1 MCVCVC
7 GLTVRRRGQI
17 GLPPLPL
24 YCCGRRLNRTTSFLS
39 YSEPASFLLS
49 DYLSLGSPL
58 FFFYF
63 HFLFPSIFIS
73 ISILFSLLLSSSPN
87 THEPQRHIERT
98 CILLHITDKQT
109 HTCSHGTFFFLSL
122 FVLFRFSLVRIPL
135 VCSCFAF
142 IAPFYFPISLYLFLQ
157 HSFGSL
163 LLFCFFLYFGQ
174 RRRLLSPVDV
184 IDRPA
189 FLFLRD
195 RWGIDWWSSPVWWI
209 WCFSRIVDVSFLIFM
224 PILNYLSAIS
234 SFRYLNVS
242 HSGPLYRLP
251 CSSTMSTYVPAAMTT
266 SPGSSNQQHQHQ
278 HRPSAVGFNDVRPS
292 SSFQSFN
299 SGGVGEGSVSGVGGG
314 VVSVVPSLY
323 SLSDAHCSTSVAMM
337 SAEANG
343 LGSAISNGDHLSAAH
358 RQEMN
363 RSCHH
368 LYWSRPPPRMPSVI
382 SSNSPGDSSSNR
394 QQHQQHLI
402 PVRMPGI
409 NNQGSVDHK
418 TL

>member
-1 MCVCVC
+1 MYI
-7 GLTVRRRGQI
+7 TAH
-17 GLPPLPL
+17 
-24 YCCGRRLNRTTSFLS
+24 NRQANA
-39 YSEPASFLLS
+39 YMQPWNFLLS
-49 DYLSLGSPL
+49 L
-58 FFFYF
+58 FICFV
-63 HFLFPSIFIS
+63 SV
-73 ISILFSLLLSSSPN
+73 LSSSN
-87 THEPQRHIERT
+87 SSR
-98 CILLHITDKQT
+98 
-109 HTCSHGTFFFLSL
+109 
-122 FVLFRFSLVRIPL
+122 
-135 VCSCFAF
+135 
-142 IAPFYFPISLYLFLQ
+142 
-157 HSFGSL
+157 L
-163 LLFCFFLYFGQ
+163 LLFCFYCSLLFSHFFVFVSATFFRLSSFVLFFLYFGQ

-234 SFRYLNVS
+234 FFRYLNVS

-382 SSNSPGDSSSNR
+382 SSNSPGDSSSSNR